1 MKINFWSRKKR
12 SLIEEYNPQDYIPVI
27 KCSICNGEQVA
38 GFKERSTG
46 HFTEIMLI
54 RNEGDLEVFKQ
65 KYGVEEV
72 KKEY

>member
-1 MKINFWSRKKR
+1 MKINFWSGKKEKT
-12 SLIEEYNPQDYIPVI
+12 IEEYNLQDYIPII

-38 GFKERSTG
+38 GFKEKSTG

-54 RNEGDLEVFKQ
+54 RNGGDLEVFKQ
-65 KYGVEEV
+65 KYGIEKV